1 MKRAFLASAAVLLL
15 SVSASFAQG
24 SRYGGQPSNYGP
36 YSRPA
41 LSPALNLIR
50 GGDPA
55 ANYYL
60 GVIPERDRRATGIQ
74 YGAELQ
80 ELDQRMS
87 RTNGD
92 RGGDLPR
99 LGPTG
104 HSTFFLNHS
113 TYYNFGGSRA
123 APSGPPAATQRRTR

>member
-1 MKRAFLASAAVLLL
+1 MKRAFLASTAVLLL
-15 SVSASFAQG
+15 SVSTSFAQG
-24 SRYGGQPSNYGP
+24 SRYGPGNYGP

-41 LSPALNLIR
+41 LSPYLNLIR

-60 GVIPERDRRATGIQ
+60 GTIPERDRRAVGIET
-74 YGAELQ
+74 GAELQ

-87 RTNGD
+87 RASGE
-92 RGGDLPR
+92 RGGELPR

-113 TYYNFGGSRA
+113 NYYNFGGTRP
-123 APSGPPAATQRRTR
+123 APSGPPAATQRRAR